1 MCLARPA
8 FHAGHMACVTCRF
21 WSFCVTPKHTFDCG
35 RTRLLRHKI
44 VQAEGYAARW
54 VAGSASD
61 ECGFFDGQVW
71 RSHSWVVCNGLIVD
85 IKTDQFGVPTVI
97 TPSVH
102 DRRYRESNV
111 DPASDVW
118 QVKRDMAASEA
129 MVLWRQHC
137 EAHSLS

>member
-1 MCLARPA
+1 
-8 FHAGHMACVTCRF
+8 MACVACRLGL
-21 WSFCVTPKHTFDCG
+21 FCVIHKSCGTFG
-35 RTRLLRHKI
+35 RTSLLRYKI

-71 RSHSWVVCNGLIVD
+71 RSHSWVVCDGLIVD
-85 IKTDQFGVPTVI
+85 IKADQFGVPTVI